1 MSLPYN
7 VWFDGDWSAPAL
19 TDERITAGLSHYA
32 GLMSAG
38 PINIQS
44 LDWPDASL
52 LFQQGRAGFFLDAS
66 LFGPGFEDPDASVVA
81 GKTGYAVMP
90 PVDESGASWTGHW
103 MWGIGIPAN
112 SQNPEAAWYF
122 IQWMTSA
129 DIEPVI
135 GAYHGGAARV
145 STWDKAEYVDA
156 LNSQYV
162 DTVLE
167 AMQTSRSTV
176 VFREGWSE
184 YALVIVDAIQD
195 MYGGMAPADA
205 TAKAQQ
211 RIMDMD
217 S

>member
-1 MSLPYN
+1 M
-7 VWFDGDWSAPAL
+7 
-19 TDERITAGLSHYA
+19 
-32 GLMSAG
+32 
-38 PINIQS
+38 
-44 LDWPDASL
+44 
-52 LFQQGRAGFFLDAS
+52 
-66 LFGPGFEDPDASVVA
+66 ASVVA

-112 SQNPEAAWYF
+112 SQSPEAAWYF

-129 DIEPVI
+129 EIEPVI